1 MHLDNQEIIP
11 GPALWNACQRGV
23 VPDQGH
29 RIETC
34 PMCLRKNGVWRATPA
49 TSDRELRRLSD
60 RQDLGR
66 ELAEHIVDIA
76 ERKAVTVDVGGDAP
90 EHPGAK
96 FIT

>member
-23 VPDQGH
+23 IPEEGH

-34 PMCLRKNGVWRATPA
+34 PICWRKNGGWRTAPA
-49 TSDRELRRLSD
+49 TRNRELRRLPD
-60 RQDLGR
+60 GHHLGR

-76 ERKAVTVDVGGDAP
+76 ERKAVTVDVGRDAP
-90 EHPGAK
+90 EHPGPK